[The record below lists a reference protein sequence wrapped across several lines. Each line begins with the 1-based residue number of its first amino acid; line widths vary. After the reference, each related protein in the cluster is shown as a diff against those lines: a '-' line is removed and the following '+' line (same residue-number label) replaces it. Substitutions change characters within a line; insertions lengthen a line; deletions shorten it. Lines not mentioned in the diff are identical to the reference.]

1 MHTCGWYI
9 SDSVSDVLAQVIN
22 DMANALRSH
31 SRDID
36 LKVISAKDK
45 SISGIERAKN
55 IFTKKEIWHLFGSAP
70 SWWRIVRLHSRTV
83 HTLLESSEWAGY
95 PSRFFTEGALNGEAV
110 VFPVFDSLISQSGEV
125 DKAVFIRSKKRK
137 LPEGDYKVMD
147 ISEKILRPEA
157 LSGLYIADEA
167 APREAMRA
175 GILTMRGLSVASP
188 KSGWLDEI
196 LGPDGYFLI
205 EDEDNDENLTRI
217 IRQGLGERGR
227 LMAMSARHFLK
238 SRRSHERCTD
248 SLITLYRKVI
258 AQ

>member
-9 SDSVSDVLAQVIN
+9 SSNVSDVLAQVIN

-31 SRDID
+31 SRDIE
-36 LKVISAKDK
+36 LKVIYANDK
-45 SISGIERAKN
+45 SISGFERIKN
-55 IFTKKEIWHLFGSAP
+55 IFTKKEIWHLFGRAP
-70 SWWRIVRLHSRTV
+70 WWWRIVRLHSRTV
-83 HTLLESSEWAGY
+83 HTRLEGTNWGGY

-110 VFPVFDSLISQSGEV
+110 IFPVFDPLSSQSEDV
-125 DKAVFIRSKKRK
+125 DKAVFVRSKNIK
-137 LPEGDYKVMD
+137 LPEGDYKIMD

-157 LSGLYIADEA
+157 LSGIYIADEA
-167 APREAMRA
+167 TPREAMRA
-175 GILTMRGLSVASP
+175 GILTMRGLSIASP

-205 EDEDNDENLTRI
+205 QDDEDLPRI
-217 IRQGLGERGR
+217 IRQGLADRGR
-227 LMAMSARHFLK
+227 HMAMSARHFLK

-258 AQ
+258 AK

>member
-9 SDSVSDVLAQVIN
+9 SSNVSDVLAQVIN

-36 LKVISAKDK
+36 LKVISANDK
-45 SISGIERAKN
+45 SISGIERIKN
-55 IFTKKEIWHLFGSAP
+55 IFTKKEIWHLFGRAP
-70 SWWRIVRLHSRTV
+70 WWWRIVRLHSRTV
-83 HTLLESSEWAGY
+83 HTRLEGTDWGGY
-95 PSRFFTEGALNGEAV
+95 PSRFFTEGALSGEAV
-110 VFPVFDSLISQSGEV
+110 IFPVFDPLSGQSDDVE
-125 DKAVFIRSKKRK
+125 KAVFVRSDKRK

-167 APREAMRA
+167 TPREAMRA
-175 GILTMRGLSVASP
+175 GILTMRGLSIASP

-205 EDEDNDENLTRI
+205 QDEKEDLPRI
-217 IRQGLGERGR
+217 IRQGLADKGR
-227 LMAMSARHFLK
+227 HMAMAARHFLK

-248 SLITLYRKVI
+248 SLISLYRKVI
-258 AQ
+258 AK

>member
-9 SDSVSDVLAQVIN
+9 SASVSDVLAQVIN

-36 LKVISAKDK
+36 LTVISAKDK
-45 SISGIERAKN
+45 SISSFERTKN
-55 IFTKKEIWHLFGSAP
+55 IFTKKEIWHLFGRAP
-70 SWWRIVRLHSRTV
+70 LWWRIVRLHSRTV
-83 HTLLESSEWAGY
+83 HTRLEGTNWAGY

-110 VFPVFDSLISQSGEV
+110 VFPVFDPLSSQSEDV
-125 DKAVFIRSKKRK
+125 SKAVFVRSDKRK
-137 LPEGDYKVMD
+137 IPDGDYVIMN

-167 APREAMRA
+167 TPREAMRA
-175 GILTMRGLSVASP
+175 GILTMRGLSIASP

-205 EDEDNDENLTRI
+205 QNDEDLPRI
-217 IRQGLGERGR
+217 IRQGLGDRGR
-227 LMAMSARHFLK
+227 HMAMAARHFLK

-248 SLITLYRKVI
+248 SLITLYRRVI
-258 AQ
+258 AK